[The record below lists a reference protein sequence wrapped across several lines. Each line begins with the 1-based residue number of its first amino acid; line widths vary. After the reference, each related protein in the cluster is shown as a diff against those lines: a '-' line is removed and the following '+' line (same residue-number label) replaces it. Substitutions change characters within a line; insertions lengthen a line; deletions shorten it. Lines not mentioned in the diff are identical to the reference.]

1 MDECSLLDSPK
12 TIDWFVTSLCNL
24 DCSFCYG
31 PYPTNENKDIAKQIA
46 VKLVDSN
53 TKNVTLCGGEPF
65 IKKDIEEII
74 DILIEGKKNVFVST
88 NGHFPNQL
96 QNVINKLSGISI
108 SLDASNETLTH
119 QIRGENAK
127 FDKILKSLLLVSKEH
142 PQKLK
147 ITTVIS
153 KKNLNDLG
161 NIANLVSSY
170 RPAIWRL
177 LQFVPRM
184 KGYEYQEEYA
194 IQSDVFINAVQ
205 ELKSSHPDL
214 NIHSSEIEYI
224 DTCFIVD
231 SFGNI
236 LSPAKENYKIVGNC
250 FEDNIDLCW
259 SKYWTQKTIHHTN
272 KIWMQEISQ

>member
-96 QNVINKLSGISI
+96 QNGL
-108 SLDASNETLTH
+108 
-119 QIRGENAK
+119 
-127 FDKILKSLLLVSKEH
+127 
-142 PQKLK
+142 
-147 ITTVIS
+147 
-153 KKNLNDLG
+153 
-161 NIANLVSSY
+161 
-170 RPAIWRL
+170 
-177 LQFVPRM
+177 
-184 KGYEYQEEYA
+184 
-194 IQSDVFINAVQ
+194 
-205 ELKSSHPDL
+205 
-214 NIHSSEIEYI
+214 
-224 DTCFIVD
+224 
-231 SFGNI
+231 
-236 LSPAKENYKIVGNC
+236 
-250 FEDNIDLCW
+250 
-259 SKYWTQKTIHHTN
+259 
-272 KIWMQEISQ
+272 

>member
-1 MDECSLLDSPK
+1 MDECNLLESPK

-31 PYPTNENKDIAKQIA
+31 PYPTNEKQDIAKQIA
-46 VKLVDSN
+46 KQLIQSK

-74 DILIEGKKNVFVST
+74 DILSAGKKDVFVST

-96 QNVINKLSGISI
+96 QSVIDKLSGISI
-108 SLDASNETLTH
+108 SLDASNEILTY
-119 QIRGENAK
+119 QIRGEKVK
-127 FDKILKSLLLVSKEH
+127 FDKILQSLLLVSKNQPH
-142 PQKLK
+142 KLK
-147 ITTVIS
+147 ITTVVS
-153 KKNLNDLG
+153 KKNLTDLE
-161 NIANLVSSY
+161 NIANLVSMY
-170 RPAIWRL
+170 RPAVWRL

-184 KGYEYQEEYA
+184 KGYEYQDEYM
-194 IQSDVFINAVQ
+194 IKSDEFINAI
-205 ELKSSHPDL
+205 ETLKSSYSQL

-236 LSPAKENYKIVGNC
+236 LSPANQNYKIVGNC

-259 SKYWTQKTIHHTN
+259 SKYWTEKTIHHSN